1 MTTSDDASSPVQ
13 PAWRN
18 AVDNPWMVL
27 ALLFL
32 VMAIFGLPIL
42 WMSRAFST
50 PMKVLLSVIVTLYT
64 VALLGCTGAVLWW
77 SWNTIQRS
85 L

>member
-1 MTTSDDASSPVQ
+1 MTTSDDVPAPAQ

-18 AVDNPWMVL
+18 AVDNPWLVL

-32 VMAIFGLPIL
+32 VMAILGLPIL

-64 VALLGCTGAVLWW
+64 VALIGCTGAVLWW